1 MMRLH
6 GWPPRYTS
14 HRAAALCATELLSCS
29 APTMGAAASK
39 SIEERIRERA
49 AAAHRPTLLEKL
61 TTTYAGWAGV
71 IGAAVALAMAV
82 AQLRR
87 RNKALKSAPN
97 DSEVQQ
103 QQGPPVW
110 PTKLAEVTC
119 SWLDTVVP
127 GAPAAGGVRAFES
140 APLEQSEEAATEA
153 VELTLSY
160 GAADSAAAVLPAL
173 DITTSADLSLD
184 VRFDVI
190 VNSVSPEFKSS
201 SSDSGIN
208 FAVWRT
214 LSGYSGEGDEPPP
227 VAYPQE
233 PFAKRHGA
241 APTYG
246 DVLWSAVPSGTASN
260 GSALKYIVHA
270 LAPDLSTRP
279 KRLSSGL
286 SKTEAFAT
294 LVAVYF
300 RSMWQATVI
309 AGPTCRVGMPPL
321 GAGVFANE
329 AADIRRAAVLA
340 HAAYRLTGGT
350 ASVSIALWSPDG
362 EPPQET
368 QDWQYAV
375 SAGPAADDASAVDSA
390 LLLALLTPDGK
401 GMLLGG
407 VPAAH
412 TTDEMTKL
420 LEDSNDPQAAEFLS
434 ARADKDNGNQKAL
447 KTQLADGTTWA
458 PLLNKLAAQVREP
471 DSDGPFRYSEWEGAS
486 SLLGFM
492 CTDAFLHLDRIA
504 WAKPPPVAPQY
515 SSVVLRF
522 TPNEDAD
529 VALGTSANAG
539 KW

>member
-1 MMRLH
+1 
-6 GWPPRYTS
+6 
-14 HRAAALCATELLSCS
+14 
-29 APTMGAAASK
+29 MGAAASK

-71 IGAAVALAMAV
+71 IVAAVALATAV
-82 AQLRR
+82 TQLCRR
-87 RNKALKSAPN
+87 QKALKSAPN
-97 DSEVQQ
+97 NSEAQQ
-103 QQGPPVW
+103 EQEQGPPVW
-110 PTKLAEVTC
+110 PTKLTEVTC

-140 APLEQSEEAATEA
+140 APLEQSEGAATEA

-160 GAADSAAAVLPAL
+160 RVPDSAATVLPAL
-173 DITTSADLSLD
+173 DVTTSADLTLD
-184 VRFDVI
+184 TRFDVI
-190 VNSVSPEFKSS
+190 VNSVCPEFKSS

-214 LSGYSGEGDEPPP
+214 LSGYSGEGDTPPP
-227 VAYPQE
+227 EVYPQE
-233 PFAKRHGA
+233 PFVNRHGA

-246 DVLWSAVPSGTASN
+246 DVLWSAVPRGAAAPN

-300 RSMWQATVI
+300 RSMWQATVV
-309 AGPTCRVGMPPL
+309 AGPTCSVGMPPL
-321 GAGVFANE
+321 GGGVFANE
-329 AADIRRAAVLA
+329 GADIRRAAVLA

-350 ASVSIALWSPDG
+350 ASISIALWSPDG
-362 EPPQET
+362 APPQEM
-368 QDWQYAV
+368 QDWRDAV
-375 SAGPAADDASAVDSA
+375 TAGPAPDDASAVDSA

-412 TTDEMTKL
+412 TTDEMTEL
-420 LEDSNDPQAAEFLS
+420 LEGSSDPQAAAFLS
-434 ARADKDNGNQKAL
+434 ARADKDKANQKAL
-447 KTQLADGTTWA
+447 NTQLADGATWA
-458 PLLNKLAAQVREP
+458 PLLQKLAAQVREKQP
-471 DSDGPFRYSEWEGAS
+471 ESGGPFRYSEWEGAS

-522 TPNEDAD
+522 TPNEDAE
-529 VALGTSANAG
+529 VALGASAGAG